1 MLLLN
6 KLLALRKSMKLQ
18 LQDLYTR
25 TGFTKESCF
34 FASRRIGKHDRL
46 SLWSLTTLAFCL
58 IIISM
63 ITQVYKGNSFVVEYI
78 KFINFSITAMSVFA
92 LVISVLIQKSNFAL
106 RSDKYRNQAME
117 ISELR
122 ISFKHLI
129 ENPSTNGKPQEDL
142 YVEKSEKFAEIL
154 NRNLVHDQI
163 DFLISKSK
171 GIEKKYYNA
180 RLFVTEYLG
189 YWGIIAVTLSLLSWV
204 SLGVLSASL
213 V

>member
-1 MLLLN
+1 M
-6 KLLALRKSMKLQ
+6 KSQ
-18 LQDLYTR
+18 LQDLYKR
-25 TGFTKESCF
+25 TGLTKESCF
-34 FASRRIGKHDRL
+34 FASRRIGKHDSL

-63 ITQVYKGNSFVVEYI
+63 ITQVYKDNSFVIEYI
-78 KFINFSITAMSVFA
+78 KFINFSITSMSVFA

-129 ENPSTNGKPQEDL
+129 DSPSANGKSQEDL
-142 YVEKSEKFAEIL
+142 YVEKSEKYAEIL
-154 NRNLVHDQI
+154 NRNLVHEQI
-163 DFLISKSK
+163 DYLVTNSE
-171 GIEKKYYNA
+171 GIENKYYSA

-204 SLGVLSASL
+204 SLGVLTA

>member
-1 MLLLN
+1 M
-6 KLLALRKSMKLQ
+6 KSQ
-18 LQDLYTR
+18 LQDLYKR
-25 TGFTKESCF
+25 TGQTKESCF
-34 FASRRIGKHDRL
+34 FASRRIGKHDNL

-63 ITQVYKGNSFVVEYI
+63 ITQVYKDNLFVAEYI
-78 KFINFSITAMSVFA
+78 KFINFSITSMSVFA

-106 RSDKYRNQAME
+106 RSDKYRNQAMD

-129 ENPSTNGKPQEDL
+129 ESPSANGKSQEEL
-142 YVEKSEKFAEIL
+142 YVEKSEKYAEIL
-154 NRNLVHDQI
+154 NRNLVHEQI
-163 DFLISKSK
+163 DFLITNSK
-171 GIEKKYYNA
+171 GIENKYYNGW
-180 RLFVTEYLG
+180 LFFTEYLG

-204 SLGVLSASL
+204 SLGVLAA

>member
-1 MLLLN
+1 ME
-6 KLLALRKSMKLQ
+6 SQ
-18 LQDLYTR
+18 LQDLYKR
-25 TGFTKESCF
+25 TGQTKESCF
-34 FASRRIGKHDRL
+34 FASRRIGKHDSL

-63 ITQVYKGNSFVVEYI
+63 ITQVYKDNPFVVEYI
-78 KFINFSITAMSVFA
+78 KFVNFSITSMSVFA

-117 ISELR
+117 ISKLR

-129 ENPSTNGKPQEDL
+129 EKASINDQSKEDL
-142 YVEKSEKFAEIL
+142 YVEKSEKYAEIL
-154 NRNLVHDQI
+154 NRNLVHEQI
-163 DFLISKSK
+163 DFKVTDSK

-189 YWGIIAVTLSLLSWV
+189 CWAIIAVTLSLLSWV
-204 SLGVLSASL
+204 SLGVISTS
-213 V
+213 